1 MSHQPQKLQS
11 ITFAILADHFH
22 SRGVKMNIDY
32 FPAVKMRNF
41 YTALKQDIDN
51 YAIVAKNALSTLIRT
66 QFYCKEK
73 PTIYRCE
80 FADKFKPQWLCYLNI
95 LHALMQLLD
104 RNKHAEAWTRASD
117 LWRHTI
123 GTIVTIE
130 FFHHNNTEKFS
141 FGVQD
146 TRYWGDRRSHD
157 RMSHLANL
165 YLYRKYIVASACIS
179 ENPVNLIFPQTVGDT
194 MNDMHFTDPIYNGQ
208 SFAVAQVTLT
218 NRLFNIRFAPV
229 GRPMLLYYPLQE
241 DQQMIRYEKFYSKQS
256 DQWRMEDEDRY
267 HCREWDNLVDC
278 FNVNGVLAIDG
289 PSCRWA
295 IVATLP
301 IDTTDIKKDL
311 YTFERNNVLLRRYR
325 H

>member
-1 MSHQPQKLQS
+1 
-11 ITFAILADHFH
+11 
-22 SRGVKMNIDY
+22 MNIDDC
-32 FPAVKMRNF
+32 PAVKMGNF

-51 YAIVAKNALSTLIRT
+51 YAIVAKKALSVLIRT
-66 QFYCKEK
+66 QFYCQEK

-104 RNKHAEAWTRASD
+104 RNKHAEAWRRVAD

-130 FFHHNNTEKFS
+130 FFHHNNNNTKKFS
-141 FGVQD
+141 FCVAT
-146 TRYWGDRRSHD
+146 TRYWSDHI
-157 RMSHLANL
+157 SHLANL

-179 ENPVNLIFPQTVGDT
+179 DNPVNLIFPQTVGDT
-194 MNDMHFTDPIYNGQ
+194 MNDMRFTDPIYNGQ
-208 SFAVAQVTLT
+208 SFVAAQVTLT
-218 NRLFNIRFAPV
+218 KRLFNIRFTPV
-229 GRPMLLYYPLQE
+229 GRPMRLYYPLQE
-241 DQQMIRYEKFYSKQS
+241 DRQMIRYEKFYSKQS

-267 HCREWDNLVDC
+267 HCREWDNLVDW
-278 FNVNGVLAIDG
+278 FNVNGVFAISD
-289 PSCRWA
+289 SEYA
-295 IVATLP
+295 VATLP